1 MSEQRFKAG
10 RRSRPGHWHLTG
22 DHALVWRAG
31 AVALIPLAEATTLE
45 LETGIASVEALAVH
59 VLDSFLRSKRAHLQK
74 HRRDDAIAFL
84 IANTWLEGRRF
95 NGRGRLAG
103 FVTARLRWRLLDW
116 YRGRPGACE
125 YDDPAEV
132 VSIDAE
138 PLEGDSM
145 HERLAQIE
153 RDEAREADLG
163 LLGIDVDGLGV
174 SARWALEHV
183 AVRIA
188 AGFTM
193 REIVEATGVSRGV
206 IDAAMNELRAEL
218 S

>member
-1 MSEQRFKAG
+1 
-10 RRSRPGHWHLTG
+10 
-22 DHALVWRAG
+22 VWRSG
-31 AVALIPLAEATTLE
+31 AVALVPLAEATALE

-125 YDDPAEV
+125 FDDPAEV
-132 VSIDAE
+132 VSLDAE
-138 PLEGDSM
+138 PDEGDAM
-145 HERLAQIE
+145 HARIAQIE
-153 RDEAREADLG
+153 QEEAREADLG
-163 LLGIDVDGLGV
+163 LLGIDVDGLGE
-174 SARWALEHV
+174 SARWALENV
-183 AVRIA
+183 AVRLA

-193 REIVEATGVSRGV
+193 REVVEATGVSRGA
-206 IDAAMNELRAEL
+206 IESAMNELRAEL